1 MLLFGHSTP
10 KCVEKE
16 RKKKRERDTWKERGK
31 NIRHLICD
39 KSKTLLVCVF
49 IFSSLTSTMNYSYH

>member
-16 RKKKRERDTWKERGK
+16 RKKKKGKRHMERKRKKHKTP
-31 NIRHLICD
+31 HLRQ
-39 KSKTLLVCVF
+39 K
-49 IFSSLTSTMNYSYH
+49 